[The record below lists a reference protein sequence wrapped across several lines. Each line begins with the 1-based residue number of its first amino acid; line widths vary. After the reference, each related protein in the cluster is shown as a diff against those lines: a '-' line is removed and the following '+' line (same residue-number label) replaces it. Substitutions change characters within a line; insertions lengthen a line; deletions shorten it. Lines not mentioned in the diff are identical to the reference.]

1 MMRNLFWLLLLG
13 NVILFAVMQR
23 GGLGWGE
30 PAVQAQP
37 YLHGDMIRLM
47 TAPQSA
53 PAKTSHAPVPVPV
66 PVSVPVPVIP
76 ARAPVAVSPASAP
89 ASSPPATNQKLSL
102 NKSAPA
108 AAKTGAPVCLE
119 WGDFSGPDLA
129 RATAALAALQ
139 LADKLSQ
146 RQVERDIGYWV
157 YIPPLRNRAAVNRK
171 IAELKKLGIREYF
184 VVQVSGHWLNAISLG
199 VFKTREAAQNFLHDL
214 QAKGVH
220 TAQVGERASK
230 LKATIFMLNGV
241 DAATGAKL
249 TAMQKDFA
257 GSELNNVPCTLTR

>member
-53 PAKTSHAPVPVPV
+53 PAKTSHAPGP
-66 PVSVPVPVIP
+66 VPVPVIP
-76 ARAPVAVSPASAP
+76 AHAPVTVSPAPAP
-89 ASSPPATNQKLSL
+89 ASSPSPSNQKLSL
-102 NKSAPA
+102 NTAAPA
-108 AAKTGAPVCLE
+108 VAKPAAPVCLE